1 LSAPTLPSR
10 ASATAAGARDGPA
23 RDTEGRAAAQCPH
36 CGTPVEGT
44 ADAFCCTGC
53 EVASLIISDAGLE
66 RYYAERTAF
75 APRPEAQGGV
85 DWNALPIA
93 RGADG
98 RCETRLMVEGL
109 RCASCVWVTER
120 VLERTPGVTQATV
133 SYATGRAT
141 LRWDP
146 AQVDLAVLAR
156 RIGALGYRPR
166 PLGVEASA
174 DRSLLLRLG
183 VAGFAAMNIM
193 LLATTIYAGWWD
205 GMDQRYAALFQW
217 TTLILATPVALWCA
231 QPFFAGA
238 WSGLRHGVLHMD
250 LPIALGVAI
259 LYLQGLVATLAGRE
273 GYLDS
278 LAMLVF
284 LLLAGRV
291 LESRGR
297 RRAAEAATALVGMVP
312 RTARRLRSET
322 RDADGTGLA
331 IESMETV
338 AVGDLHP
345 GDRIDT
351 GTGEEIAADG
361 IVLEG
366 SAQVKM
372 ALLTGEAA
380 PVLLGP
386 GDRVVAGTVLV
397 DGALTTR
404 VEAVGADS
412 VVHRMAAELAL
423 AQDRGTAPTS
433 ADRIAPWFTA
443 ITLLVA
449 SLTLASWW
457 VLRGSDVAIARTV
470 AVLVVACPCALALSQ
485 PLAAAAGLGAAA
497 RRGLLLRSSDALLRL
512 GHVTVVGLDKTGTI
526 TTGTL
531 SVTAATDATLRLAAG
546 LERYSAHP
554 IAAAIIAETA
564 RRRIPLPAAAEV
576 REVPGQGIS
585 GVVDGARY
593 EIRSSGPGA
602 IDVLGAQGVIGTVQL
617 GDVARADSG
626 SVVQQFERLGVRA
639 VMITGDHS
647 EVAERFGR
655 DAGVG
660 EILARTL
667 PAAKSDWV
675 RQQQAS
681 GERVLFAGDGLNDG
695 PALAAADVGIAM
707 ARGAASSVLVADGII
722 STESLAPVIAG
733 IRAARAAER
742 VIHSSQRR
750 SIIYNVLAVAAAA
763 AGLVNPLV
771 AAILMPLSSSMV
783 IWNAARVE
791 RIIQAEEACVR

>member
-1 LSAPTLPSR
+1 MAP
-10 ASATAAGARDGPA
+10 
-23 RDTEGRAAAQCPH
+23 
-36 CGTPVEGT
+36 
-44 ADAFCCTGC
+44 
-53 EVASLIISDAGLE
+53 
-66 RYYAERTAF
+66 
-75 APRPEAQGGV
+75 
-85 DWNALPIA
+85 
-93 RGADG
+93 GADG
-98 RCETRLMVEGL
+98 RCEMRLMVEGL

-120 VLERTPGVTQATV
+120 VLERTPGVVVAMV

-141 LRWDP
+141 IRWDP
-146 AQVDLAVLAR
+146 AQVDLPTLAR
-156 RIGALGYRPR
+156 RITALGYHPR

-193 LLATTIYAGWWD
+193 LLAATIYAGWWD
-205 GMDQRYAALFQW
+205 GMAPRYAALFHW
-217 TTLILATPVALWCA
+217 ATLVLATPVALWCA
-231 QPFFAGA
+231 QPFFVGA
-238 WSGLRHGVLHMD
+238 WSGLRHRVLHMD
-250 LPIALGVAI
+250 LPIAVGIAI
-259 LYLQGLVATLAGRE
+259 LYLQGVAATLAGRA

-278 LAMLVF
+278 LAMLVL

-297 RRAAEAATALVGMVP
+297 RRAVEAAAALVGSVP
-312 RTARRLRSET
+312 RTARRLRTESPSPGSVEPRLESSET
-322 RDADGTGLA
+322 
-331 IESMETV
+331 V
-338 AVGDLHP
+338 PVQDLHP

-361 IVLEG
+361 TVLEG

-372 ALLTGEAA
+372 ALVTGEGA

-386 GDRVVAGTVLV
+386 GDRVVAGTVV
-397 DGALTTR
+397 IEGALTTL
-404 VEAVGADS
+404 VEAVGEQS

-423 AQDRGTAPTS
+423 AQDRGIAPTS

-449 SLTLASWW
+449 SLTLAGWW
-457 VLRGSDVAIARTV
+457 VFRGSEIAIARTV

-531 SVTAATDATLRLAAG
+531 SVTAASDATLRLAAG

-554 IAAAIIAETA
+554 IASAIIAETA
-564 RRRIPLPAAAEV
+564 RRRIPLPCAQEI
-576 REVPGQGIS
+576 REVPGEGIS
-585 GVVDGARY
+585 GVIDGTRY
-593 EIRSSGPGA
+593 EIRSAGPGA
-602 IDVLGAQGVIGTVQL
+602 TEVRCADAVVGTIQL
-617 GDVARADSG
+617 GDVARTHS
-626 SVVQQFERLGVRA
+626 SRTVQQLAQLGIRA
-639 VMITGDHS
+639 VMLTGDHAD
-647 EVAERFGR
+647 VAARFGHE
-655 DAGVG
+655 AGVTD
-660 EILARTL
+660 ILARTL
-667 PAAKSDWV
+667 PAAKADWV
-675 RQQQAS
+675 RRQQAM

-695 PALAAADVGIAM
+695 PALAAADVGLAM
-707 ARGAASSVLVADGII
+707 ARGAASSVLIADGII

-733 IRAARAAER
+733 IRAARAAQT

-771 AAILMPLSSSMV
+771 AAVLMPLSSGIV
-783 IWNAARVE
+783 IWNATRVE
-791 RIIQAEEACVR
+791 RVIQREDTCAP